1 MSQDLIR
8 TLLFL
13 LSRLERI
20 SADSVLAHRASGI
33 RGAMLRMVETLE
45 KDKAGSNTEVEKL
58 IENGYSVLEKAAEE
72 KVR

>member
-45 KDKAGSNTEVEKL
+45 KGKAGSNPEVQKL

>member
-20 SADSVLAHRASGI
+20 SPDSVLAHRASGI

>member
-45 KDKAGSNTEVEKL
+45 KGKAGSNTEVQKL

>member
-45 KDKAGSNTEVEKL
+45 KGKAGSNTEVEKL

>member
-45 KDKAGSNTEVEKL
+45 KGKAGSKTEVQKL

>member
-45 KDKAGSNTEVEKL
+45 KGKTGSNTEVQKL